1 MDLPP
6 LVDRAQL
13 RAAGY
18 SDRELRRLLR
28 CGELTPI
35 RRGSYLR
42 GAPPDEAPARHAL
55 AARAAVARLAPG
67 AVCSHVTAAVLH
79 GLPVWQV
86 PLERV
91 HVTRAPNGSGSRTN
105 ARVHVHVARLRDDE
119 ISVVAGIPVTSV
131 ARTVLDVARTV
142 PFEAAVVVAD
152 AALRRRGPMPSR
164 AAVDRAALSDVLAD
178 ADGWPGIRAAR
189 RVIAFADGGSDSV
202 GESRSRVALDQAG
215 LPKPILQWKATDRGG
230 ELIGYTD
237 FGWPQLRTVG
247 EFDGQVNYGRL
258 LRPGQEPGDVVFAEK
273 LREDRLRDQGLSV
286 VRWTWSDLTR
296 FAPVADRLRRR
307 FGR

>member
-1 MDLPP
+1 VDLPP
-6 LVDRAQL
+6 LLDRAQL
-13 RAAGY
+13 HAAGY
-18 SDRELRRLLR
+18 SDRELRQLLR
-28 CGELTPI
+28 RGELTPV

-42 GAPPDEAPARHAL
+42 GVPPAGAPARHAL
-55 AARAAVARLAPG
+55 AARAAVARLAAG

-86 PLERV
+86 PLGRV

-105 ARVHVHVARLRDDE
+105 ARVHVHVARLRADE
-119 ISVVAGIPVTSV
+119 IGEVAGIPVTSV

-152 AALRRRGPMPSR
+152 AALR
-164 AAVDRAALSDVLAD
+164 AVDRAALPDALAG

-189 RVIAFADGGSDSV
+189 RAIEFSDGGSESV
-202 GESRSRVALDQAG
+202 GESRSRVALDRAG
-215 LPKPILQWKATDRGG
+215 LPKPVLQWKVTDRDG

-247 EFDGQVNYGRL
+247 EFDGQVKYGRL
-258 LRPGQEPGDVVFAEK
+258 LRPGQQPGDAVFAEK

-286 VRWTWSDLTR
+286 VRWTWADLAH
-296 FAPVADRLRRR
+296 FGPVADRIRRR
-307 FGR
+307 LGR